1 MRIINDTVRV
11 RSALTD
17 MSRGLCPRCRIGP
30 IFEGRAFPR
39 YPGIAR
45 VHHQCTICGLRFHRE
60 QGYFLGAMYFSYAMV
75 VAIVI
80 ISLAVLSLLTGWHWK
95 VKFAIALAVV
105 LALTPPMVTISRVL
119 WIWFDRKIDPGGP

>member
-1 MRIINDTVRV
+1 
-11 RSALTD
+11 
-17 MSRGLCPRCRIGP
+17 
-30 IFEGRAFPR
+30 
-39 YPGIAR
+39 
-45 VHHQCTICGLRFHRE
+45 
-60 QGYFLGAMYFSYAMV
+60 MYFSYAMV